1 MSDTDSDANNTTGG
15 ATIIGKVSWTRYLRI
30 LAIYLFIAYILA
42 LILPTKAMGAIATV
56 YIFFFLLFVGHCFS
70 IRSFLVLASD
80 DGVWIQYGI
89 VPWRKGSYFIR
100 WDNLESAYYYTGFIN
115 WVTNSYKIILKHKY
129 TNSSNIVAGSIWRG
143 RRVCEIINSEI
154 SKRRRT

>member
-1 MSDTDSDANNTTGG
+1 MSDTDSDTNNTTGA
-15 ATIIGKVSWTRYLRI
+15 ATIIGRLSWTRYLRI
-30 LAIYLFIAYILA
+30 AAIYIFIAYVFTLM
-42 LILPTKAMGAIATV
+42 LPTTMIDII
-56 YIFFFLLFVGHCFS
+56 YILISLVFIGHCFS

-143 RRVCEIINSEI
+143 RRICEIINSEI